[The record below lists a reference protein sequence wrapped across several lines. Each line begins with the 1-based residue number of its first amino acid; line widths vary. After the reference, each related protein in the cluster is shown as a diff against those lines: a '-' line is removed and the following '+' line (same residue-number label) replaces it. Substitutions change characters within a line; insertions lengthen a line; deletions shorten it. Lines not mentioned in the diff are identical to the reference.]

1 MSDQS
6 QKATQTIVALTRRCQ
21 LAIGQIAQAFD
32 ANQANTNLVG
42 TVTAENDNLRSQSV
56 TYLER
61 IDALQLQVVS
71 ALAAPAAIQAE
82 LDQVQIAF
90 AADREQLISA
100 QDVARLAAL
109 DSIAARE
116 AATAAET
123 RLTELQAADEAEDA
137 ELAAAIAEAQ
147 ALLNPS
153 VEVVTEPIAEV
164 APEVI
169 AEEVAPEP
177 VYESGAG
184 A

>member
-32 ANQANTNLVG
+32 ANQANVNLVA
-42 TVTAENDNLRSQSV
+42 TLTAENNNQV
-56 TYLER
+56 AQAATYLSQ

-71 ALAAPAAIQAE
+71 ALAAPAAIQNE

-109 DSIAARE
+109 DSTAARE
-116 AATAAET
+116 AAAAAEV
-123 RLTELQAADEAEDA
+123 RLAELQAADEAEDA

-153 VEVVTEPIAEV
+153 VEVVVEPIPEV

-169 AEEVAPEP
+169 AEEVAPQP